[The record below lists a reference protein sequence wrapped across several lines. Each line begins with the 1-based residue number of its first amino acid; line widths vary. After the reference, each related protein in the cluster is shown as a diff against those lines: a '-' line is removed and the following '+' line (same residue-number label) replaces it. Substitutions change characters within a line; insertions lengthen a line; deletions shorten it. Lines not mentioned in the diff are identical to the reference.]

1 MKECFSISINTS
13 TILKIVGIGLALWF
27 AHLIF
32 DILVLIFVAIV
43 IASLIDPF
51 ADAFQRIRL
60 PRGLAVIT
68 LYIAFLALIVL
79 IGIAVVP
86 TISREVAQ
94 ISQNFGEVVSQTS
107 VQVQN
112 IKGIIS
118 QYGLWDEAQKLLSSL
133 SLTSI
138 SAAQSVVHQVT
149 GFFGGLVSFV
159 LVLVMAFYFV
169 VENEE
174 IKLGIRRLAPAEYQ
188 PYIGQLVSRIKKK
201 LGYWLRA
208 QLFLDIIVGFF
219 VYIGLLII
227 GAPYALLLGLIAGVT
242 ETIPYFGPFFAG
254 IFSALMVLAQTGDWI
269 KTIFV
274 GGLFIVVQQVENHI
288 LVPKIMER
296 TVGLNPI
303 VSIVSLLIGFR
314 LGGVVGALFSI
325 PVATSLSVVVADF
338 MQWREHKE
346 NIT

>member
-1 MKECFSISINTS
+1 MKERFSISINTS
-13 TILKIVGIGLALWF
+13 TILKIVGVGLALWF
-27 AHLIF
+27 AYLIF

-51 ADAFQRIRL
+51 ADAFQHIRL

-149 GFFGGLVSFV
+149 GFFGGLASFV

-174 IKLGIRRLAPAEYQ
+174 IKLGIRRFAPAEYQ
-188 PYIGQLVSRIKKK
+188 PYIGQLISRIKKK
-201 LGYWLRA
+201 LGDWLRA
-208 QLFLDIIVGFF
+208 QLFLDLIVGFF

-254 IFSALMVLAQTGDWI
+254 IFSAFMVLAQTGDWI

-274 GGLFIVVQQVENHI
+274 GGLFIVIQQVENHI
-288 LVPKIMER
+288 LVPKVMER

-325 PVATSLSVVVADF
+325 PVATALSVVVADF